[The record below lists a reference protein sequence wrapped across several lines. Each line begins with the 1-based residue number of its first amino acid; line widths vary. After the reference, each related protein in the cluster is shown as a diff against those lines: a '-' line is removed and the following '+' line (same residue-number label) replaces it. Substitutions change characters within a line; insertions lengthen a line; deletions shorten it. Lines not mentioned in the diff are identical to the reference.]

1 MNTNDFIQ
9 SHISDDLE
17 HHGVKGMKWGK
28 RKQKQ
33 TAKLREKFKDGS
45 HIKSH
50 KSGEMTYYIR
60 ANPGSDPAK
69 SWTKNNKDV
78 SKKIG
83 AKKLNE
89 INRKE
94 HYEALGYKYR
104 NRTQRY
110 IDKKVADPTFKV
122 KAITIGTM
130 AAARIALYISG
141 V

>member
-45 HIKSH
+45 HIKST
-50 KSGEMTYYIR
+50 KSWS
-60 ANPGSDPAK
+60 NPGGDPSK
-69 SWTKNNKDV
+69 SWTTNNKDI

-83 AKKLNE
+83 ARKLNE
-89 INRKE
+89 INRRE
-94 HYEALGYKYR
+94 HDESLGYKYR

-110 IDKKVADPTFKV
+110 IDKKVSDPMFKI

-130 AAARIALYISG
+130 ASARIALYIAG

>member
-45 HIKSH
+45 HIKST
-50 KSGEMTYYIR
+50 KSVS
-60 ANPGSDPAK
+60 NPGGDPSK
-69 SWTKNNKDV
+69 SWTPYHKNI

-122 KAITIGTM
+122 KAITIGTIS
-130 AAARIALYISG
+130 AARIALYISG

>member
-9 SHISDDLE
+9 SNISDDLE

-45 HIKSH
+45 HIKST
-50 KSGEMTYYIR
+50 KYAVTTG
-60 ANPGSDPAK
+60 GDPSK
-69 SWTKNNKDV
+69 SWTTNNKDI
-78 SKKIG
+78 SKKKG
-83 AKKLNE
+83 ARKLNE
-89 INRKE
+89 INRRE
-94 HYEALGYKYR
+94 DYESLGFKYR

-110 IDKKVADPTFKV
+110 IDKKVSDPTFKV
-122 KAITIGTM
+122 KAITIGTLS
-130 AAARIALYISG
+130 AARIALYLSG

>member
-45 HIKSH
+45 HIKST
-50 KSGEMTYYIR
+50 KSGS
-60 ANPGSDPAK
+60 NPGGDPSK
-69 SWTKNNKDV
+69 SWTTNNKDI

-83 AKKLNE
+83 ARKLNE
-89 INRKE
+89 INRRE
-94 HYEALGYKYR
+94 HDESLGYKYR

-110 IDKKVADPTFKV
+110 IDKKVSDPMFKI

-130 AAARIALYISG
+130 VSARIALYIAG